1 MFIKHE
7 GGFDVLSSAQ
17 GHLTT
22 KNKIKINMYI
32 YVGERVGELREA
44 GWKHEESQVRG
55 CYNMTFISTN
65 QETVWALS

>member
-22 KNKIKINMYI
+22 TKKKIYI
-32 YVGERVGELREA
+32 GERVGELREA

-55 CYNMTFISTN
+55 CYNMTFIRTN
-65 QETVWALS
+65 QETVQARP